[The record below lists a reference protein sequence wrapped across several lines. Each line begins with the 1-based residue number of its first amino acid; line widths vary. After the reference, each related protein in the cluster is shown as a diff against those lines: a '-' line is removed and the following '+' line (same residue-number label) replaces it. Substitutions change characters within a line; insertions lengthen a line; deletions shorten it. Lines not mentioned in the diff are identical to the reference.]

1 MPGPYYA
8 NTTQKKKA
16 VLLSQ
21 PARKS
26 PCDHP
31 RGECWQVRI
40 IALHLYP
47 DTPDTNARQYPR
59 YYRWMNIEK
68 SCGICGSF
76 GPFDIIATISSCCL
90 GLSFG
95 RRPDATLL
103 YGQRPVQPLFAHGE
117 SLFQTQQVLSPMEI
131 VDGNFVSETS
141 LYPLLSMKHAFVC
154 GTGL

>member
-1 MPGPYYA
+1 MPGPHYA
-8 NTTQKKKA
+8 NTTQK
-16 VLLSQ
+16 
-21 PARKS
+21 RKRCFS
-26 PCDHP
+26 VNPLGNCLVITH
-31 RGECWQVRI
+31 RGECWQVR

-131 VDGNFVSETS
+131 VDGNFVPKPDFNR
-141 LYPLLSMKHAFVC
+141 YC
-154 GTGL
+154 